1 MSPFPLVLSKMSA
14 RTNTNG
20 FFYLSHSSGKELATG
35 YIHAHQTDNYS
46 RPVFFPSSR
55 HLLHCRCTFGPLAYF
70 FHHHHLFLHLFALF
84 IFPSSCHCCIYQVSL
99 FFCPSLSSSFICL
112 HNSLIDSDRPLF
124 YQSISVCCGLFY
136 PHPSLHPI
144 PSISPLLLLIK
155 TVCSFEYKMK
165 GKKIRRKNKHKQGQI
180 KR

>member
-1 MSPFPLVLSKMSA
+1 MLIRLTITAAQSSFLPLVICCTVAALLALWPTFSIIIISFFISSLCSSFPLLAIVASTK
-14 RTNTNG
+14 
-20 FFYLSHSSGKELATG
+20 SH
-35 YIHAHQTDNYS
+35 
-46 RPVFFPSSR
+46 F
-55 HLLHCRCTFGPLAYF
+55 
-70 FHHHHLFLHLFALF
+70 
-84 IFPSSCHCCIYQVSL
+84 